1 MTTRISVAQSLRVY
15 SASSTI
21 HHPDGPSEDERRSSG
36 DHVVVEREKIRFSS
50 CGWRASEFPER
61 RLRADDVVYTTGK
74 RTHTHTNVIARA
86 SRLFPVSASPPA
98 FPPFFTAGALI
109 PHRRP
114 GISVRILELN
124 QTTGRNQDEG
134 RGLVAFLDF
143 YILARHLLTAQS
155 LQQQQQQQQ
164 EENNAE

>member
-1 MTTRISVAQSLRVY
+1 MGRRGMRGGHREIT
-15 SASSTI
+15 SS
-21 HHPDGPSEDERRSSG
+21 SRERRSDFHLADGEQANSLS
-36 DHVVVEREKIRFSS
+36 VVYVRMMLYIR
-50 CGWRASEFPER
+50 RAS
-61 RLRADDVVYTTGK
+61 G
-74 RTHTHTNVIARA
+74 HTHTNVIARA

>member
-21 HHPDGPSEDERRSSG
+21 HHPDGPSGDERRSSG

-74 RTHTHTNVIARA
+74 RTHTHKRNCTGVQTLPGVGQPSGLSPLLHGRRLDSPSTPWDFRA
-86 SRLFPVSASPPA
+86 DSRAKS
-98 FPPFFTAGALI
+98 
-109 PHRRP
+109 
-114 GISVRILELN
+114 N
-124 QTTGRNQDEG
+124 NW
-134 RGLVAFLDF
+134 
-143 YILARHLLTAQS
+143 AQS
-155 LQQQQQQQQ
+155 GRRERTRRLS
-164 EENNAE
+164 